1 MRILEASVMLVE
13 EDSVC
18 VPPLIPCR
26 KAVWLQWPRAPPI
39 SLLIKAGDQ
48 ATILHHGLGDAS
60 EVPEELLMLR
70 AGLQTGHVFSDPSC
84 SLGRGK
90 GRDGQAVLYWGAP
103 RPTCTGEL
111 QGSPQCTSYHRAFSH
126 AVPSGSPHSGTLR
139 LWTEPPPW
147 HRGQWRRPPV
157 AAAVT
162 ARLSVRC
169 GWGC

>member
-1 MRILEASVMLVE
+1 MGVS
-13 EDSVC
+13 DSQGVT
-18 VPPLIPCR
+18 
-26 KAVWLQWPRAPPI
+26 
-39 SLLIKAGDQ
+39 GDQ

-139 LWTEPPPW
+139 LCEETE
-147 HRGQWRRPPV
+147 V
-157 AAAVT
+157 KMI
-162 ARLSVRC
+162 LSAGV
-169 GWGC
+169 GPAPLWL